1 MFLTGKKQNV
11 EIWGRVIG
19 NKHQTASILL
29 NRNDYNFAIKIR
41 QSVETIRS
49 MNRSTL
55 TKNTRSIL
63 LKRQFS
69 DLILN
74 HS

>member
-19 NKHQTASILL
+19 NKHQAAFLLL
-29 NRNDYNFAIKIR
+29 NRNGYNFAIKIV

-49 MNRSTL
+49 MNCSTL